1 MLKKYGFVPD
11 KLVTNELR
19 SYIMLRRPLIS
30 GSQDA
35 MSAADGATIERIIRV
50 SQPDEAKP
58 RCRGS
63 SAAWPSDFYP
73 SMQHLIMFN
82 RRRSIHRL
90 RCDQR

>member
-58 RCRGS
+58 RCRVQVPLGP
-63 SAAWPSDFYP
+63 A
-73 SMQHLIMFN
+73 I
-82 RRRSIHRL
+82 SIHPCSTL
-90 RCDQR
+90 